1 MWDRDR
7 VGLADNGGRPVPED
21 FEYTSD
27 NNHDWLDESGLQLKR
42 RPRAPS
48 WPGGLD
54 PRSLR
59 ARPAWHR
66 FLPRGRVEALLRE
79 LSDDDLLGLA

>member
-1 MWDRDR
+1 MTR
-7 VGLADNGGRPVPED
+7 GPAASPAL
-21 FEYTSD
+21 
-27 NNHDWLDESGLQLKR
+27 
-42 RPRAPS
+42 PRTISVFAAAPTPPRGPS

-79 LSDDDLLGLA
+79 LSDDDLLALS